1 MTTLRERIDA
11 DLKKAMLEKNEAQ
24 RDALRMAKSELLL
37 KEVELGH
44 PLTDAE
50 TTDILLKNVKS
61 RKDAIQ
67 QFKDGGRQDLVDAEL
82 GQLVFLEAY
91 LPKVL
96 DPAASR
102 AAIEAITTELGATTK
117 KDMGRVMKEIKT
129 RHGSTIDGKLAS
141 QILGE
146 ILK

>member
-82 GQLVFLEAY
+82 AQLVFLEGY

-96 DPAASR
+96 DPVASR
-102 AAIEAITTELGATTK
+102 AAIEALTTELGATTK

>member
-96 DPAASR
+96 DAAASR
-102 AAIEAITTELGATTK
+102 AAIEALATELGATTK
-117 KDMGRVMKEIKT
+117 KDMGRVMKELKT

>member
-11 DLKKAMLEKNEAQ
+11 DLKKAMLEKNEPQ

-37 KEVELGH
+37 KEVEVGH
-44 PLTDAE
+44 PLTDPE

-67 QFKDGGRQDLVDAEL
+67 QFRDGGRQDLVDAEL

-96 DPAASR
+96 DAAASR
-102 AAIEAITTELGATTK
+102 AAIEALATELGATTK
-117 KDMGRVMKEIKT
+117 KDMGRVMKELKT

-146 ILK
+146 ILN